1 MVEHNFSGKTS
12 SAFEFNES
20 TIINF
25 DCYYLN
31 CPTSFSCSS
40 QMSNL
45 ILKMAYKNDLR
56 LEILLN
62 QFLPMLSKVSELCHL
77 NTILS
82 KSDKNGF
89 FS

>member
-1 MVEHNFSGKTS
+1 
-12 SAFEFNES
+12 
-20 TIINF
+20 
-25 DCYYLN
+25 
-31 CPTSFSCSS
+31 
-40 QMSNL
+40 MSNL
-45 ILKMAYKNDLR
+45 KLKMVYKKDLR